1 MERFYEI
8 DPKILRYK
16 KKYKFFQRGVPRVN
30 LDHLRS
36 FEVLA
41 ALQHYGKAAEQLHV
55 SQPSLT
61 YAISQMEQELGVPL
75 FEKTGRNI
83 RLTRYGQQFL
93 RTVHSSL
100 NTLDTGI
107 RTVQELGQGG
117 GLVLLGSIRK
127 LGTML
132 VPGLMRDFRAQIDP
146 AVQFQLHSESGF
158 SADLLKA
165 VEEGRLDLAFTSH
178 PGDPV
183 QFESFAFQR
192 TPFVVITPMGHPL
205 ARKTSVSLRDTLPYP
220 QICFAPRSGL
230 RKSVD
235 ALFCS
240 IDAAPIVAMET
251 EEDAVIAG
259 LVAAGFGI
267 AVLPDD
273 PLFQSLPLAVLPLT
287 EPDPARTAYLSRRRG
302 TPLPNAAEQFWA
314 FCQEKLA

>member
-1 MERFYEI
+1 
-8 DPKILRYK
+8 
-16 KKYKFFQRGVPRVN
+16 
-30 LDHLRS
+30 
-36 FEVLA
+36 
-41 ALQHYGKAAEQLHV
+41 
-55 SQPSLT
+55 
-61 YAISQMEQELGVPL
+61 
-75 FEKTGRNI
+75 
-83 RLTRYGQQFL
+83 
-93 RTVHSSL
+93 
-100 NTLDTGI
+100 
-107 RTVQELGQGG
+107 
-117 GLVLLGSIRK
+117 
-127 LGTML
+127 ML
-132 VPGLMRDFRAQIDP
+132 VPGLMQDFRAQIDP

-178 PGDPV
+178 PGDPA

-259 LVAAGFGI
+259 LAAAGFGI

-287 EPDPARTAYLSRRRG
+287 DPDTPPAPRISPGGAAHPCPTPQSSSGRFVRRSWRDRKKQRFPAKEIAAFAFVILRFGRSKNIPLRISCLRSPDAASRSETLSPAFQNFRKASWSVRKHTGSHLLHGTA
-302 TPLPNAAEQFWA
+302 PNTN
-314 FCQEKLA
+314 